1 MIPTAL
7 QTNPSLDRWVQFAP
21 DGRVRIGFGKVEY
34 GQGVMTALAQI
45 GAEELGVAFS
55 RVDVLPLS
63 TDGAPDEGMTV
74 GSMSIE
80 GSGSAVRAACA
91 EVRSLFL
98 TEMAKQLSCPADELD
113 VADGA
118 FLHNGKPTGR
128 TYWSLA
134 ESVSLARAATGEAPT
149 RPVARYQTVGT
160 NVPRLDLGPKIFGA
174 AFLHDVRMQ
183 GMLHARVLR
192 KPSSEARLVAI
203 DEAVVR
209 RAAHGAIQV
218 VRAGDFVAFLS
229 DSEATATAAL
239 VAAEQHATWEGAR
252 SLGADLSE
260 AASLTAMPSTDH
272 SEGAPP
278 LPASNRRRHEA
289 TYSRPYIAHGSIGP
303 SCSIAKFEDGRL
315 TVWTHAQHV
324 YPLRAWLSRVTG
336 LEPDKI
342 TVHHAQGAGCY
353 GHNGS
358 DDASFDAATIAL
370 RVPGRPIRVQWRRED
385 EFAHEPVGT
394 AMQITLSAE
403 LDDEGSL
410 ADLSTEIWSGP
421 HVGRGRSLVEAALPR
436 TKEPEPG
443 SVPNPLAMLARFSGG
458 RLNAIP
464 SYDLPSTRITEHV
477 VHPLPVRTSS
487 LRGLGGPVNT
497 FAGECFVDELAEIAQ
512 QDPLAY
518 RLMITKDPR
527 GRRVLERVA
536 QMAHWNTRG
545 PSGSGMGLGIGYDR
559 HRDRG
564 AYVAVAVALE
574 ADEEVRL
581 TKMWCAAD
589 CGLIINPDG
598 AKNQIEGGMIMAA
611 SWALKEQV
619 RLEGEGIASRSWSAY
634 PILRF
639 DEVPPVEID
648 LVNVHEVPSFGAGE
662 ISSGPAMAAIGNAL
676 AHALGARV
684 RDLPF
689 TRERIAR
696 ALLAR

>member
-7 QTNPSLDRWVQFAP
+7 QTNPSLDRWVAFTP
-21 DGRVRIGFGKVEY
+21 DGRVQIGFGKVEY

-45 GAEELGVAFS
+45 GAEELGVAFR
-55 RVDVLPLS
+55 RVDVAPLS
-63 TDGAPDEGMTV
+63 TENAPDEGMTV

-80 GSGSAVRAACA
+80 SSGPAVRAACA
-91 EVRSLFL
+91 EVRNLFL
-98 TEMAKQLSCPADELD
+98 TEMAKQLSCSADELEID
-113 VADGA
+113 DGA
-118 FLHNGKPTGR
+118 FLKGGKRTGK

-134 ESVSLARAATGEAPT
+134 EAVPLARAAMGEAQT
-149 RPVARYQTVGT
+149 RPIAAYQTVGT

-174 AFLHDVRMQ
+174 AFLHDMRMDS
-183 GMLHARVLR
+183 MLHARVLR
-192 KPSSEARLVAI
+192 KPSPKARLVAI
-203 DEAVVR
+203 DEAAIR
-209 RAAHGAIQV
+209 RAARDDIEIIRV
-218 VRAGDFVAFLS
+218 GDFVAFLS
-229 DSEATATAAL
+229 DREPSAMAAL
-239 VAAEQHATWEGAR
+239 VAAERHTTWEGAR
-252 SLGADLSE
+252 ALASDLSE
-260 AASLTAMPSTDH
+260 ASSLPTMPSTDH

-278 LPASNRRRHEA
+278 PPASNRRRHNA

-303 SCSIAKFEDGRL
+303 SCSIAKFEDRRL

-336 LEPDKI
+336 LEPSAI

-394 AMQITLSAE
+394 AMQISLSAE
-403 LDDEGSL
+403 LDDEGSI

-443 SVPNPLAMLARFSGG
+443 TVPNPLAMLARFSGG

-464 SYDLPSTRITEHV
+464 SYDLPATRVTEHV
-477 VHPLPVRTSS
+477 VHPMPVRTSS

-518 RLMITKDPR
+518 RLGMTKDPR

-536 QMAHWNTRG
+536 EMANWNARG
-545 PSGSGMGLGIGYDR
+545 PSGSGAGLGLGYDR

-574 ADEEVRL
+574 ADEDVRL

-619 RLEGEGIASRSWSAY
+619 QLEGEGIASRSWSAY

-648 LVNVHEVPSFGAGE
+648 LVNVHEMPSFGAGE

-689 TRERIAR
+689 TRERIAQ

>member
-1 MIPTAL
+1 MIPTSL
-7 QTNPSLDRWVQFAP
+7 QANPSLDRWVSFTRDQ
-21 DGRVRIGFGKVEY
+21 RVRIGFGKVEY
-34 GQGVMTALAQI
+34 GQGAMTALAQI
-45 GAEELGVAFS
+45 GAEELGIGLA
-55 RVDVLPLS
+55 RVDVMPLS
-63 TDGAPDEGMTV
+63 TETAPDEGMTV

-80 GSGSAVRAACA
+80 TSGASVRAACA
-91 EVRSLFL
+91 EVRALFL
-98 TEMAKQLSCPADELD
+98 EEAARRLDCALTELD
-113 VADGA
+113 IDDGV
-118 FLHNGKPTGR
+118 FVRHGKPTNES
-128 TYWSLA
+128 YWTLA
-134 ESVSLARAATGEAPT
+134 PKVSLARAATGEAPSKPSDHYT
-149 RPVARYQTVGT
+149 IVGT
-160 NVPRLDLGPKIFGA
+160 NAPRFDLAPKVFGA
-174 AFLHDVRMQ
+174 AFLHDMRMP

-192 KPSSEARLVAI
+192 QPGSRAQLVAF
-203 DEAVVR
+203 DEPAIR
-209 RAAHGAIQV
+209 RAAGGEITF
-218 VRAGDFVAFLS
+218 VRDENFVAILS
-229 DSEATATAAL
+229 EREPVASAAL
-239 VAAEQHATWEGAR
+239 AVAEHNAKWDGAR
-252 SLGADLSE
+252 SLDAELSE

-272 SEGAPP
+272 SEGAPE
-278 LPASNRRRHEA
+278 PAPSNRRKHAA

-303 SCSIAKFEDGRL
+303 SCSIARFENGHL

-324 YPLRAWLSRVTG
+324 YPLRAWLARITG
-336 LEPDKI
+336 LASEKI

-394 AMQITLSAE
+394 AMQINLSAE
-403 LDDEGSL
+403 LDDDGTI
-410 ADLSTEIWSGP
+410 ADYATEIWNGP

-436 TKEPEPG
+436 EEADP
-443 SVPNPLAMLARFSGG
+443 SSAPNPMAMLARFSGG

-464 SYDLPSTRITEHV
+464 SYALSSTRITEHV
-477 VHPLPVRTSS
+477 VKPPVRTSS
-487 LRGLGGPVNT
+487 LRALGGSVNT
-497 FAGECFVDELAEIAQ
+497 YAGECFIDELAEIAGE
-512 QDPLAY
+512 DALAY
-518 RLMITKDPR
+518 RLRMISDPR
-527 GRRVLERVA
+527 GKRVLERVA
-536 QMAHWNTRG
+536 TMAAWSRRG
-545 PSGSGMGLGIGYDR
+545 IAGSGHGLGLGYDR

-564 AYVAVAVALE
+564 AYVAVAVELE

-581 TKMWCAAD
+581 KQMWCAVD

-598 AKNQIEGGMIMAA
+598 AKNQIEGGMIMGA

-619 RLEGEGIASRSWSAY
+619 RLEGDGIASRSWSAY

-648 LVNVHEVPSFGAGE
+648 LINVREAPSYGAGE

-689 TRERIAR
+689 TRERIAQ